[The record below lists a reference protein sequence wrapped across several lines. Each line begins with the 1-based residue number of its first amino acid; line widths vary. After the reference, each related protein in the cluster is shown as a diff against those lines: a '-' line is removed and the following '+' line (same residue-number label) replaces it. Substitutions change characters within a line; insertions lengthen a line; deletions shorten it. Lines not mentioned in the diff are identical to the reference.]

1 MKTFLFI
8 LFTCFCSVA
17 ANSQIAKSVVVEHF
31 TNSRCSSC
39 AGQNPAFNNNL
50 AANPGV
56 MRISYHPTAPFS
68 NCIFAQHNPSE
79 NDARTNFY
87 GLYGSTPRLA
97 VNGSPLSN
105 NPNPFQNPNLYVPY
119 ANQTSPFRLKVEQE
133 KESDTLRIRCVLT
146 SLTEPVSGSLR
157 LFAAVAEDT
166 VFYNSPNGENRHYNV
181 FRKTFFGSDGITFIA
196 PLEGDSLV
204 WEGKMGRNQVWNFSR
219 IFAYAIVQ
227 NVSDRVLQQSD
238 FTKPAD
244 QTITKIKNSI
254 PQPEFQIFPNPGT
267 GQYKIRLKEM
277 VQLKAVL
284 LDAQGRQVYVISP
297 SITSEADFSVHK
309 PGIYFLKLDLNGR
322 QTTKKV
328 VQL

>member
-1 MKTFLFI
+1 MKTFIII
-8 LFTCFCSVA
+8 LITCFFSLA
-17 ANSQIAKSVVVEHF
+17 ASSQTPKSVVVEHF
-31 TNSRCSSC
+31 TNSRCSVC

-56 MRISYHPTAPFS
+56 MRISYHPTSPYAS
-68 NCIFAQHNPSE
+68 CIFAQHNPSE

-105 NPNPFQNPNLYVPY
+105 SPNPFQNPNLYVPY
-119 ANQTSPFRLKVEQE
+119 QNQTSPFRLKLEQE
-133 KESDTLRIRCVLT
+133 KESDTLKIRCVLT
-146 SLTEPVSGSLR
+146 SISDPVNGSLR

-166 VFYNSPNGENRHYNV
+166 VFYSSPNGENRHYNV
-181 FRKTFFGSDGITFIA
+181 FRKTFFGSDGITFTA
-196 PLEGDSLV
+196 PPEGDSLV
-204 WEGKMGRNQVWNFSR
+204 WEGKIGRNQVWNFSR

-227 NVSDRVLQQSD
+227 NVSDRLLQQSD

-244 QTITKIKNSI
+244 QTITDVKNSI
-254 PQPEFQIFPNPGT
+254 SQTEFQIFPNPGT

-277 VQLKAVL
+277 VELKAEL
-284 LDAQGRQVYVISP
+284 LDAQGRQVYVIPP
-297 SITSEADFSVHK
+297 SITSEADFSVNK

-322 QTTKKV
+322 KTTKKV
-328 VQL
+328 VQR

>member
-1 MKTFLFI
+1 MKTFIII
-8 LFTCFCSVA
+8 LVTCFFSLA
-17 ANSQIAKSVVVEHF
+17 ASSQTPKSVVVEHF
-31 TNSRCSSC
+31 TNSRCSVC

-56 MRISYHPTAPFS
+56 MRISYHPTSPYA

-105 NPNPFQNPNLYVPY
+105 SPNPFQNPNLYVPY
-119 ANQTSPFRLKVEQE
+119 QNQTSPFRLKLEQE
-133 KESDTLRIRCVLT
+133 KESDTLKIRCVLT
-146 SLTEPVSGSLR
+146 SISEPVNGSLR

-166 VFYNSPNGENRHYNV
+166 VFYSSPNGENRHYNV
-181 FRKTFFGSDGITFIA
+181 FRKTFFGSDGITFTA
-196 PLEGDSLV
+196 PPEGDSLV
-204 WEGKMGRNQVWNFSR
+204 WEGKIGRNQVWNFSR

-227 NVSDRVLQQSD
+227 NVSDRLLQQSD

-244 QTITKIKNSI
+244 QTITDVKNSI
-254 PQPEFQIFPNPGT
+254 SQTEFQIFPNPGT

-277 VQLKAVL
+277 VELKAEL
-284 LDAQGRQVYVISP
+284 LDAQGRQVYVIPP
-297 SITSEADFSVHK
+297 SITSEADFSVNK

-322 QTTKKV
+322 KTTKKV
-328 VQL
+328 VQR